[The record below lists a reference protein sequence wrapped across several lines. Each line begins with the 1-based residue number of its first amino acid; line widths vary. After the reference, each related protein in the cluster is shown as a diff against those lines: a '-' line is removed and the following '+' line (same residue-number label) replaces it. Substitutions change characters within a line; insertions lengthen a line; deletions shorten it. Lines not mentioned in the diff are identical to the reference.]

1 MVQPDTL
8 PYIASQL
15 ASDDFIMIVISVG
28 GETMI
33 TDINEIIHQIR
44 CAWLLA
50 TGYSIDM
57 IDMILLLMLFI
68 HPNHHCR
75 VITKKR
81 LDQQIIIT
89 FLLPR

>member
-1 MVQPDTL
+1 MLPPDTL
-8 PYIASQL
+8 PYIASQS

-28 GETMI
+28 GEAMI
-33 TDINEIIHQIR
+33 TDINAIIHQIR

-68 HPNHHCR
+68 HPNHCR

-81 LDQQIIIT
+81 LDKQIIIT

>member
-8 PYIASQL
+8 PYIASQS
-15 ASDDFIMIVISVG
+15 ASDDFIMIVISEG

-50 TGYSIDM
+50 TGYSICTYAHM
-57 IDMILLLMLFI
+57 ISFFVLFEQVFYYL
-68 HPNHHCR
+68 NG
-75 VITKKR
+75 
-81 LDQQIIIT
+81 
-89 FLLPR
+89 

>member
-1 MVQPDTL
+1 MLPPDTL

-50 TGYSIDM
+50 TGYSIGTYVYDTA
-57 IDMILLLMLFI
+57 I
-68 HPNHHCR
+68 
-75 VITKKR
+75 VIIKKR
-81 LDQQIIIT
+81 LDKQIIIP